1 MDNFNNNINNLGEDT
16 TKTKDPIEDM
26 GMQFAFEGLTEK
38 DFIAA
43 NEGELARF
51 RRGYQ
56 AGLAMQPEASF
67 QTEESKSMGR

>member
-1 MDNFNNNINNLGEDT
+1 MDNFNNNINNLEEET

-26 GMQFAFEGLTEK
+26 GMQFAFEGLTEA
-38 DFIAA
+38 DFRADS
-43 NEGELARF
+43 EEELERF

-67 QTEESKSMGR
+67 QTEEFKGMSR